1 MCPWS
6 SPEKHRA
13 YQHKYNATEHEKEK
27 RAMRN
32 AARREV
38 IHEQGAAAVQG
49 KDVDHRVPLDR
60 GGSNQEGNLRL
71 RSIHSNRGFAR
82 DAHGQPKIPKR

>member
-1 MCPWS
+1 MPWATR
-6 SPEKHRA
+6 EKARA
-13 YQHKYNATEHEKEK
+13 YAHRYNATEHEKEK

-32 AARREV
+32 AARREAV
-38 IHEQGAAAVQG
+38 EKYGASAVAG
-49 KDVDHRVPLDR
+49 KDVDHRVPLDQ

-82 DAHGQPKIPKR
+82 DAHNQPKIPKR